1 MAIKIIEE
9 PAVHLTR
16 EEYERLH
23 AEWERCM
30 MFHAMPVS
38 FETWVAR
45 KKGLVKS
52 KSLRERIEVHNG

>member
-1 MAIKIIEE
+1 MAIKIVEE
-9 PAVHLTR
+9 PDVHLTR

-30 MFHAMPVS
+30 MFNAAPVS
-38 FETWVAR
+38 FNAWVAR

-52 KSLRERIEVHNG
+52 KSLRERIQVHND